1 MPRFWEFLGRIADTI
16 AVAAVIIDAVTALL
30 NREHVTRLARDETLL
45 IAVLVVMVAAG
56 MIFVVSGFRIRLDI
70 LRPDRGR
77 AGTWMMRGGG
87 ALLVGA
93 LVVFLLAR

>member
-1 MPRFWEFLGRIADTI
+1 MASFWKWVGRIADTI
-16 AVAAVIIDAVTALL
+16 AVASVIIDAVTALL
-30 NREHVTRLARDETLL
+30 KREHVTKLARDETLL
-45 IAVLVVMVAAG
+45 IAVLGVMVAAG

-77 AGTWMMRGGG
+77 AGTWLMRAGG